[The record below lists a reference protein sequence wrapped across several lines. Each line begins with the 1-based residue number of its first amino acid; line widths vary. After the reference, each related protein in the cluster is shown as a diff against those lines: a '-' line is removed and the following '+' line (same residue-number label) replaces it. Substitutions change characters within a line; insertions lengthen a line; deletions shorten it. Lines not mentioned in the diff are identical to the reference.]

1 MSKKIVLSAKID
13 YLINYAKQEYS
24 KSKGL
29 HLNSADWGSFVTMG
43 TPQYYSFIINGTIKF
58 YTKSKISAE
67 RYDQLLKLVDF
78 KKLEAP
84 LLLLFLIGH
93 DDKTIT
99 EFISL
104 LLSHG
109 EAKLFCPCEA
119 FCLEENTL
127 IDLVDGRILTIKE
140 LCEEYN
146 DGKINYVYSIDSN
159 NNPTVN
165 KINKVWKS
173 GKSKNLIRITLDNGK
188 NIVTT
193 PEHYYIM
200 RDGSNVMAKD
210 LNINDSLMPIY
221 IIEDKKQYKYF
232 KMNGEKYS
240 YKKKSIHK
248 ITNIEHLD
256 LDTDVDVYDMEVEND
271 HNFYVNAGIV
281 LHNSYWGPHYNLTK
295 IKSAYGPGEIR
306 PPDKRDPNRQNLVC
320 KHLWVVLDS
329 YSKLVNSFTVG
340 LLPYYKRLFGLTSPA
355 GIERL
360 QKTLGQAGF
369 KKVIEQ
375 AVIDLNKINN
385 ADLINKF
392 KQLTDGKLNE
402 IMKPKE
408 TVEPIPEF
416 ETIDKSK
423 PEEKIEQPE
432 KSKESIKKEP
442 EKPMVKP
449 PVEVENKD
457 ITPNDM
463 EKMIDETEEEDKKNE
478 ELL

>member
-1 MSKKIVLSAKID
+1 
-13 YLINYAKQEYS
+13 
-24 KSKGL
+24 
-29 HLNSADWGSFVTMG
+29 
-43 TPQYYSFIINGTIKF
+43 
-58 YTKSKISAE
+58 
-67 RYDQLLKLVDF
+67 
-78 KKLEAP
+78 
-84 LLLLFLIGH
+84 
-93 DDKTIT
+93 
-99 EFISL
+99 
-104 LLSHG
+104 
-109 EAKLFCPCEA
+109 
-119 FCLEENTL
+119 
-127 IDLVDGRILTIKE
+127 
-140 LCEEYN
+140 
-146 DGKINYVYSIDSN
+146 
-159 NNPTVN
+159 
-165 KINKVWKS
+165 
-173 GKSKNLIRITLDNGK
+173 
-188 NIVTT
+188 
-193 PEHYYIM
+193 M
-200 RDGSNVMAKD
+200 RS
-210 LNINDSLMPIY
+210 
-221 IIEDKKQYKYF
+221 
-232 KMNGEKYS
+232 
-240 YKKKSIHK
+240 
-248 ITNIEHLD
+248 
-256 LDTDVDVYDMEVEND
+256 
-271 HNFYVNAGIV
+271 
-281 LHNSYWGPHYNLTK
+281 
-295 IKSAYGPGEIR
+295 
-306 PPDKRDPNRQNLVC
+306 DKRDPNRQNLVC